1 MARMKFIVTATAIPT
16 NYNRPTSYVVE
27 AGSEKDARAIVKDS
41 LRDFARFPNYV
52 YDVKPYTPPPPGRIV
67 ASFL

>member
-1 MARMKFIVTATAIPT
+1 MMPKFIVTATATPT
-16 NYNRPTSYVVE
+16 NYNRPTSYIVE

-41 LRDFARFPNYV
+41 LRDLGNMSNYV

-67 ASFL
+67 AVS